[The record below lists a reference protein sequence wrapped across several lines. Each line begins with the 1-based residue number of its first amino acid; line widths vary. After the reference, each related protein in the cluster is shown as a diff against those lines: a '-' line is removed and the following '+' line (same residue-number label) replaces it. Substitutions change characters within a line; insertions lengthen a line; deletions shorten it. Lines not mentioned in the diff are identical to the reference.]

1 MVVKGR
7 RKGYVCVSLF
17 FKCLRSF
24 GCYFFIWF
32 INDSNIRKG
41 YFDDVYDTPTLDGNG
56 WKGFTRDYHQ
66 FEGVF
71 SEDGGITEIDPPE
84 YLEDLLLYK
93 EKSFEFEETTEVFNL
108 MVSFLEEAIKQGVNV
123 KTEKV

>member
-1 MVVKGR
+1 MDIGNLKNNYTYYE
-7 RKGYVCVSLF
+7 GYEDEGKIVLCIEADQAIH
-17 FKCLRSF
+17 
-24 GCYFFIWF
+24 IWE
-32 INDSNIRKG
+32 G
-41 YFDDVYDTPTLDGNG
+41 YFDDIYDTPTLDGNG

-71 SEDGGITEIDPPE
+71 SEDGGITEIDPSE
-84 YLEDLLLYK
+84 YLEDLMLYK

-108 MVSFLEEAIKQGVNV
+108 MVSFLEEAIKQGINV

>member
-1 MVVKGR
+1 MDIGNLKNNYTYYE
-7 RKGYVCVSLF
+7 GYEDEGKIVLCIEADQAIH
-17 FKCLRSF
+17 
-24 GCYFFIWF
+24 IWE
-32 INDSNIRKG
+32 G
-41 YFDDVYDTPTLDGNG
+41 YFDDIYDTPTLDGNG

-71 SEDGGITEIDPPE
+71 SEDGCITEIDPSE
-84 YLEDLLLYK
+84 YLEDLMLYK

>member
-1 MVVKGR
+1 MDIGNLKNNYTYYE
-7 RKGYVCVSLF
+7 GYEDEGKIVLCIEADQAIH
-17 FKCLRSF
+17 
-24 GCYFFIWF
+24 IWE
-32 INDSNIRKG
+32 G
-41 YFDDVYDTPTLDGNG
+41 YFDDIYDTPTLDGNG

-71 SEDGGITEIDPPE
+71 SEDGGITEIDPSE
-84 YLEDLLLYK
+84 YLEDLMLYK
-93 EKSFEFEETTEVFNL
+93 KKSFEFEETTEVFNL

>member
-1 MVVKGR
+1 MDIGNLKNNYTYYE
-7 RKGYVCVSLF
+7 GYEDEGKIVLCIEADQAIH
-17 FKCLRSF
+17 
-24 GCYFFIWF
+24 IWE
-32 INDSNIRKG
+32 G
-41 YFDDVYDTPTLDGNG
+41 YFDDIYDTPTLDGNG

-71 SEDGGITEIDPPE
+71 SEDGGITEIDPSE
-84 YLEDLLLYK
+84 YLEDLMLYK
-93 EKSFEFEETTEVFNL
+93 EKSFEFEETAEVFNL

>member
-1 MVVKGR
+1 MNIGNLKNNYTYYE
-7 RKGYVCVSLF
+7 GYEDEGKIVLCIEADQAIH
-17 FKCLRSF
+17 
-24 GCYFFIWF
+24 IWE
-32 INDSNIRKG
+32 G
-41 YFDDVYDTPTLDGNG
+41 YFDDIYDTPTLDGNG

-71 SEDGGITEIDPPE
+71 SEDGGITEIDPSE
-84 YLEDLLLYK
+84 YLEDLMLYK

>member
-1 MVVKGR
+1 MDIGNLKNNYTYYE
-7 RKGYVCVSLF
+7 GYEDEGKIVLCIEADQTIH
-17 FKCLRSF
+17 
-24 GCYFFIWF
+24 IWE
-32 INDSNIRKG
+32 G
-41 YFDDVYDTPTLDGNG
+41 YFDDIYDTPALDGNG

-71 SEDGGITEIDPPE
+71 SEDGGITEIDPSE
-84 YLEDLLLYK
+84 YLEDLMLYK

>member
-1 MVVKGR
+1 MDIGNLKNNYTYYE
-7 RKGYVCVSLF
+7 GYEDEGKIVLCIEADQAIH
-17 FKCLRSF
+17 
-24 GCYFFIWF
+24 IWE
-32 INDSNIRKG
+32 G
-41 YFDDVYDTPTLDGNG
+41 YFDDIYDTPTLDGNG

-71 SEDGGITEIDPPE
+71 SEDGGITEIDPSE
-84 YLEDLLLYK
+84 YIEDLMLYK

>member
-1 MVVKGR
+1 MDIGNLKNNYTYYE
-7 RKGYVCVSLF
+7 GYEDEGKIVLCIEADQAIH
-17 FKCLRSF
+17 
-24 GCYFFIWF
+24 IWE
-32 INDSNIRKG
+32 G
-41 YFDDVYDTPTLDGNG
+41 YFDDIYDTPALDGNG

-71 SEDGGITEIDPPE
+71 SEDGGITEIDPSE
-84 YLEDLLLYK
+84 YLEDLMLYK
-93 EKSFEFEETTEVFNL
+93 EKSFEFEETTELFNL

>member
-1 MVVKGR
+1 MDIGNLKNNYTYYE
-7 RKGYVCVSLF
+7 GYEDEGKIVLCIEADQAIH
-17 FKCLRSF
+17 
-24 GCYFFIWF
+24 IWE
-32 INDSNIRKG
+32 G
-41 YFDDVYDTPTLDGNG
+41 YFDDIYDTPTLDGNG

-71 SEDGGITEIDPPE
+71 SEDGGITEIDPSE

-93 EKSFEFEETTEVFNL
+93 EKTFEFEETTEVFNL
-108 MVSFLEEAIKQGVNV
+108 IVSFLEEAIKRDVNV

>member
-1 MVVKGR
+1 MDIGNLKNNYTYYE
-7 RKGYVCVSLF
+7 GYEDEGKIVLCIEADQAIH
-17 FKCLRSF
+17 
-24 GCYFFIWF
+24 IWE
-32 INDSNIRKG
+32 G
-41 YFDDVYDTPTLDGNG
+41 YFDDIYDTPTLDGNG

-66 FEGVF
+66 LEGVF
-71 SEDGGITEIDPPE
+71 SEDGGITEIDPSE
-84 YLEDLLLYK
+84 YLEDLMLYK

>member
-1 MVVKGR
+1 MDIGNLKNNYTYY
-7 RKGYVCVSLF
+7 KGYEDEGKIVLCIEADQAIH
-17 FKCLRSF
+17 
-24 GCYFFIWF
+24 IWE
-32 INDSNIRKG
+32 G
-41 YFDDVYDTPTLDGNG
+41 YFDDIYDTPTLDGNG

-71 SEDGGITEIDPPE
+71 SEDGGITEIDPSE
-84 YLEDLLLYK
+84 YLEDLMLYK
-93 EKSFEFEETTEVFNL
+93 EKTFEFEETTEVFNL